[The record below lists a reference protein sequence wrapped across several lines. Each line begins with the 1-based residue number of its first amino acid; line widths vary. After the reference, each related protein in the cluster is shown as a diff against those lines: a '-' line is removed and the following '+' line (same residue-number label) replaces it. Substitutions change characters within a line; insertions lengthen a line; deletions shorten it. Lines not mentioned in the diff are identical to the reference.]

1 MLLGVVVASLVFV
14 LWLGLG
20 ALTGSVAQNRGQ
32 NGVVWLVL
40 GLAVPVLAL
49 VALLVFFV
57 YDPGHDGEHSVPA
70 PGEAAPTN
78 PVALALAEVPGAT
91 PAELAERTQM
101 RSSAVKGDLR
111 TLRTLGLVE
120 CDGRGRWHLTEV
132 AAGSVDG

>member
-1 MLLGVVVASLVFV
+1 MLVGASVAAFLFV

-49 VALLVFFV
+49 VALLVFFAH
-57 YDPGHDGEHSVPA
+57 DPGHDGEHPVPTPDA
-70 PGEAAPTN
+70 AAPTD
-78 PVALALAEVPGAT
+78 PLARALAEVPGST
-91 PAELAERTQM
+91 PGELAERTQM
-101 RSSAVKGDLR
+101 SAAAVKGDLR

-120 CDGRGRWHLTEV
+120 RDGRGRWHLTEV
-132 AAGSVDG
+132 GAGPLDG